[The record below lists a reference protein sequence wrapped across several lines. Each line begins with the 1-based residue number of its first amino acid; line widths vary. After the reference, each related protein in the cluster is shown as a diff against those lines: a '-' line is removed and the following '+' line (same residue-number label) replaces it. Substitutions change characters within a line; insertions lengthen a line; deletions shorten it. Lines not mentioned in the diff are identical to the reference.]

1 MIRVG
6 SSEPTGEETLRRS
19 RPPPC
24 TTITARLRRRS
35 PWSALPTTTSR
46 QENGCRPAE
55 PAPEPRASAPSPPFA
70 TRSRSSSHDRS
81 ESAKTRVVVSAS
93 GQQAGGEA
101 PPRVGATQ
109 ETGQATW
116 GPYPAP
122 WVLRAWPA
130 AGNYSAISM
139 GAPSFLQ
146 IVSNARSHRSRRPAR
161 QLQVKT
167 QITPAKAA
175 AMRRSANWFSATSVA
190 NLIREEKRSGRE
202 GPRGEASVSVN
213 VVAGRQ
219 PTPLSQGRRGCRRR
233 ASWQRRRS

>member
-122 WVLRAWPA
+122 WVPRAWPA

-139 GAPSFLQ
+139 GAFFSYFLQ
-146 IVSNARSHRSRRPAR
+146 VANRSRAR
-161 QLQVKT
+161 YVARQVKT

-175 AMRRSANWFSATSVA
+175 AMRRSANWFSATNEANGSREEERSGAPSPIAEASASVA
-190 NLIREEKRSGRE
+190 QR
-202 GPRGEASVSVN
+202 PRTD
-213 VVAGRQ
+213 
-219 PTPLSQGRRGCRRR
+219 PTSKFRRG
-233 ASWQRRRS
+233 AGEPAGNEG